1 MNDEAVLLLALLR
14 TPGIGLITANRLC
27 RAAGSAA
34 RLWEERANISRLLPQ
49 ATDRLQQ
56 CLTNWDKQLPQAEAE
71 ADEARRRHISLL
83 ALTETD
89 YPTWLKSLPDAP
101 PVLFY
106 KGTASLNA
114 QPMISIVGTR
124 HISEYGKDLCR
135 HIVEQ
140 LAERLPQ
147 ATIVSGLAYGVDV
160 HAHRAA
166 LACGLPT
173 IGVLGHGLNH
183 LYPPSHRDTA
193 NRMTEQ
199 GGLLT
204 EYPCATPVSRENF
217 VQRNRIV
224 AGLSQAC
231 IVVESARRGG
241 ALITAR
247 LAQDYGREVY
257 ACPGR
262 LTDLHSEGCN
272 RLIARHGAAIFTSVD
287 DLMDDMGWA
296 PRQPRPQQLEL
307 FPALTATEEQLRSR
321 LVQTEQCSADELVTA
336 TGLKVAE
343 VNAALIQLE
352 MKGLVRLLA
361 GNQYRWTGTF
371 PAAGNP
377 QKNKGF
383 C

>member
-224 AGLSQAC
+224 AGLSQVC

-307 FPALTATEEQLRSR
+307 FPALTTTEEQLRSR

-371 PAAGNP
+371 PAAGYP
-377 QKNKGF
+377 QKK
-383 C
+383 

>member
-371 PAAGNP
+371 PAVGCP
-377 QKNKGF
+377 QKK
-383 C
+383 

>member
-307 FPALTATEEQLRSR
+307 FPALTATEEQLRNR

-371 PAAGNP
+371 PAAGYP
-377 QKNKGF
+377 QKK
-383 C
+383 

>member
-371 PAAGNP
+371 PAAGYP
-377 QKNKGF
+377 QKK
-383 C
+383 

>member
-34 RLWEERANISRLLPQ
+34 RLWEERANISRMLPQ

-321 LVQTEQCSADELVTA
+321 LVQAEQCSADELVTA

-371 PAAGNP
+371 PAAGYP
-377 QKNKGF
+377 QKK
-383 C
+383 

>member
-287 DLMDDMGWA
+287 DLMDNMGWA

-371 PAAGNP
+371 PAAGYP
-377 QKNKGF
+377 QKK
-383 C
+383 

>member
-34 RLWEERANISRLLPQ
+34 RLWRSMQTFPPLPQ

-257 ACPGR
+257 ACPDG
-262 LTDLHSEGCN
+262 
-272 RLIARHGAAIFTSVD
+272 
-287 DLMDDMGWA
+287 
-296 PRQPRPQQLEL
+296 
-307 FPALTATEEQLRSR
+307 
-321 LVQTEQCSADELVTA
+321 
-336 TGLKVAE
+336 
-343 VNAALIQLE
+343 
-352 MKGLVRLLA
+352 
-361 GNQYRWTGTF
+361 
-371 PAAGNP
+371 
-377 QKNKGF
+377 
-383 C
+383 

>member
-34 RLWEERANISRLLPQ
+34 RLWEKRANISRLLPQ

-224 AGLSQAC
+224 AGLSQVC

-321 LVQTEQCSADELVTA
+321 LVQAEQCSADELVTA

-371 PAAGNP
+371 PAAGYP
-377 QKNKGF
+377 QKK
-383 C
+383 

>member
-56 CLTNWDKQLPQAEAE
+56 CLTNWDKQLPKAEAE
-71 ADEARRRHISLL
+71 ADEAHRRHISLL

-377 QKNKGF
+377 QKK
-383 C
+383 

>member
-34 RLWEERANISRLLPQ
+34 RLWKERANISRLLPQ

-371 PAAGNP
+371 PAAGYP
-377 QKNKGF
+377 QKK
-383 C
+383 

>member
-106 KGTASLNA
+106 KGTANLNA

-371 PAAGNP
+371 PAAGYP
-377 QKNKGF
+377 QKK
-383 C
+383 

>member
-34 RLWEERANISRLLPQ
+34 RLWEEHANISRLLPQ

-307 FPALTATEEQLRSR
+307 FPALTATEELLRSR
-321 LVQTEQCSADELVTA
+321 LVQAEQCSADELVTA

-371 PAAGNP
+371 PAAGYP
-377 QKNKGF
+377 QKK
-383 C
+383 

>member
-71 ADEARRRHISLL
+71 TDEARRRHISLL

-377 QKNKGF
+377 QKK
-383 C
+383 

>member
-241 ALITAR
+241 ALITAC

-296 PRQPRPQQLEL
+296 SRQPRPQQLEL

-377 QKNKGF
+377 QKK
-383 C
+383 

>member
-106 KGTASLNA
+106 KGTACLNA

-173 IGVLGHGLNH
+173 IGVLGHGLNR

-361 GNQYRWTGTF
+361 GNQYRWTGTL
-371 PAAGNP
+371 PAAGCP
-377 QKNKGF
+377 QKK
-383 C
+383 

>member
-34 RLWEERANISRLLPQ
+34 RLWEGHANISRLLPQ

-321 LVQTEQCSADELVTA
+321 LVQAEQCSADELVTA

-371 PAAGNP
+371 PAAGYP
-377 QKNKGF
+377 QKK
-383 C
+383 

>member
-56 CLTNWDKQLPQAEAE
+56 CLTNWDKQLPQAE

-371 PAAGNP
+371 PAAGCP
-377 QKNKGF
+377 QKK
-383 C
+383 

>member
-1 MNDEAVLLLALLR
+1 MPDPMNDEAVLLLALLH

-27 RAAGSAA
+27 RAAGSAL
-34 RLWEERANISRLLPQ
+34 RLWEERTRLSQLLPQ
-49 ATDRLQQ
+49 ATDLLRKRLQH
-56 CLTNWDKQLPQAEAE
+56 WDAQLPQAEAE
-71 ADEARRRHISLL
+71 ANEARRQNISLL
-83 ALTETD
+83 VLTETG

-114 QPMISIVGTR
+114 QPMVSIVGTR

-140 LAERLPQ
+140 LAERMPQ

-173 IGVLGHGLNH
+173 IGVLGHGLDH
-183 LYPPSHRDTA
+183 LYPSSHRDTA
-193 NRMTEQ
+193 NRMTEH

-204 EYPCATPVSRENF
+204 EYACSTPISRENF

-224 AGLSQAC
+224 AGLSQVC

-247 LAQDYGREVY
+247 MAQDYGREVY

-262 LTDLHSEGCN
+262 LTDPNSEGCN
-272 RLIARHGAAIFTSVD
+272 RLIAHQGAAIFTSVD
-287 DLMDDMGWA
+287 DLIDDMGWA
-296 PRQPRPQQLEL
+296 SRQPQPQQLEL
-307 FPALTATEEQLRSR
+307 FPDLSDTEKLLRNRLTQA
-321 LVQTEQCSADELVTA
+321 EQCSTDELVAT

-352 MKGLVRLLA
+352 MKGMVRLLA
-361 GNQYRWTGTF
+361 GNQYRWTGPHPT
-371 PAAGNP
+371 AGTT
-377 QKNKGF
+377 
-383 C
+383 

>member
-34 RLWEERANISRLLPQ
+34 RLWEEHANISRLLPQ

-321 LVQTEQCSADELVTA
+321 LVQAEQCSADELVTA

-371 PAAGNP
+371 PAAGYP
-377 QKNKGF
+377 QKK
-383 C
+383 

>member
-56 CLTNWDKQLPQAEAE
+56 CLTNWEKQLPQAEAD

-377 QKNKGF
+377 QKK
-383 C
+383 

>member
-27 RAAGSAA
+27 RAARSAA

-377 QKNKGF
+377 QKK
-383 C
+383 

>member
-34 RLWEERANISRLLPQ
+34 RLWEEHANISRLLPQ

-89 YPTWLKSLPDAP
+89 YPTWLKNLPDAP

-371 PAAGNP
+371 PAAGYP
-377 QKNKGF
+377 QKK
-383 C
+383 

>member
-173 IGVLGHGLNH
+173 IGVLGHGLNY

-321 LVQTEQCSADELVTA
+321 LVLTEQCSADELVTA

-371 PAAGNP
+371 PAAGYP
-377 QKNKGF
+377 QKK
-383 C
+383 

>member
-34 RLWEERANISRLLPQ
+34 RLWEKRANISRLLPQ

-89 YPTWLKSLPDAP
+89 YPTWLKNLPDAP

-262 LTDLHSEGCN
+262 LIDLHSEGCN

-371 PAAGNP
+371 PAAGYP

>member
-34 RLWEERANISRLLPQ
+34 RLWEEHANISRLLPQ

-343 VNAALIQLE
+343 VNATLIQLE

-371 PAAGNP
+371 PAAGCP
-377 QKNKGF
+377 QKK
-383 C
+383 

>member
-34 RLWEERANISRLLPQ
+34 RLWEEHANISRLLPQ

-272 RLIARHGAAIFTSVD
+272 RLIAHHGAAIFTSVD

-307 FPALTATEEQLRSR
+307 FPSLTATEEQLRSR

-371 PAAGNP
+371 PAAGYP
-377 QKNKGF
+377 QKK
-383 C
+383 

>member
-114 QPMISIVGTR
+114 QPTISIVGTR

-377 QKNKGF
+377 QKK
-383 C
+383 

>member
-1 MNDEAVLLLALLR
+1 
-14 TPGIGLITANRLC
+14 
-27 RAAGSAA
+27 
-34 RLWEERANISRLLPQ
+34 
-49 ATDRLQQ
+49 
-56 CLTNWDKQLPQAEAE
+56 
-71 ADEARRRHISLL
+71 
-83 ALTETD
+83 
-89 YPTWLKSLPDAP
+89 
-101 PVLFY
+101 
-106 KGTASLNA
+106 
-114 QPMISIVGTR
+114 
-124 HISEYGKDLCR
+124 
-135 HIVEQ
+135 
-140 LAERLPQ
+140 
-147 ATIVSGLAYGVDV
+147 
-160 HAHRAA
+160 
-166 LACGLPT
+166 
-173 IGVLGHGLNH
+173 
-183 LYPPSHRDTA
+183 
-193 NRMTEQ
+193 MTEQ

-321 LVQTEQCSADELVTA
+321 LVQAEQCSADALVTA

-371 PAAGNP
+371 PAAGCP
-377 QKNKGF
+377 QKK
-383 C
+383 

>member
-56 CLTNWDKQLPQAEAE
+56 CLTNWEKQLPQAEAE
-71 ADEARRRHISLL
+71 ADEARRHHISLL

-377 QKNKGF
+377 QKK
-383 C
+383 

>member
-56 CLTNWDKQLPQAEAE
+56 CLTNWEKQLPQAEAE

-272 RLIARHGAAIFTSVD
+272 RLIAHHGAAIFTSVD

-377 QKNKGF
+377 QKK
-383 C
+383 

>member
-34 RLWEERANISRLLPQ
+34 RLWEEHANISRLLPQ

-371 PAAGNP
+371 PAAGYP

-383 C
+383 Y

>member
-34 RLWEERANISRLLPQ
+34 RLWEEHANISRLLPQ

-307 FPALTATEEQLRSR
+307 FPALTATEELLRSR

-371 PAAGNP
+371 PAAGYP
-377 QKNKGF
+377 QKK
-383 C
+383 

>member
-321 LVQTEQCSADELVTA
+321 LVQAEQCSADELVTA

-361 GNQYRWTGTF
+361 GNQYRWTGNF
-371 PAAGNP
+371 PAAGYP
-377 QKNKGF
+377 QKK
-383 C
+383 

>member
-71 ADEARRRHISLL
+71 ADEARRHHISLL

-371 PAAGNP
+371 PAAGNS
-377 QKNKGF
+377 QKK
-383 C
+383 

>member
-361 GNQYRWTGTF
+361 GNQYRWTGNF
-371 PAAGNP
+371 PAAGYP
-377 QKNKGF
+377 QKK
-383 C
+383 

>member
-56 CLTNWDKQLPQAEAE
+56 CLMNWDKQLPQAEAE

-377 QKNKGF
+377 QKK
-383 C
+383 

>member
-34 RLWEERANISRLLPQ
+34 RLWEEHANISRLLPQ

-147 ATIVSGLAYGVDV
+147 ATIVSGLAYGVDI

-371 PAAGNP
+371 PAAGYP
-377 QKNKGF
+377 QKK
-383 C
+383 

>member
-34 RLWEERANISRLLPQ
+34 RLWEEHANISRLLPQ

-377 QKNKGF
+377 QKK
-383 C
+383 

>member
-56 CLTNWDKQLPQAEAE
+56 CLTNWDKQLPQTEAE

-377 QKNKGF
+377 QKK
-383 C
+383 

>member
-224 AGLSQAC
+224 AGLSQVC

-321 LVQTEQCSADELVTA
+321 LVQAEQCSADELVTA

-371 PAAGNP
+371 PAAGYP
-377 QKNKGF
+377 QKK
-383 C
+383 